1 MVGAKM
7 AKAEAMKEG
16 SSSSSQQHSTDVL
29 HQRKKMPMSPMRMA
43 IGGFA
48 AITVLGYLVLYSN
61 KKPEAS
67 AMDVAKVAT
76 GTSNTDNTRP
86 RN

>member
-1 MVGAKM
+1 MV
-7 AKAEAMKEG
+7 KAETVKEG
-16 SSSSSQQHSTDVL
+16 SSSSAPQQHSTEVL
-29 HQRKKMPMSPMRMA
+29 HQRKKMPRCPMKMA

-48 AITVLGYLVLYSN
+48 AISVLGYLVLYSN

-67 AMDVAKVAT
+67 AVDVAKVAS
-76 GTSNTDNTRP
+76 GMANPDNTRP

>member
-1 MVGAKM
+1 MVGKM

-16 SSSSSQQHSTDVL
+16 SSSSSAQQHSTDVL
-29 HQRKKMPMSPMRMA
+29 HQRRKMPNCPMKMA

-48 AITVLGYLVLYSN
+48 AISVLGYFVLYSN

-67 AMDVAKVAT
+67 ATDVAKVVT
-76 GTSNTDNTRP
+76 GMANPDNTRP

>member
-1 MVGAKM
+1 M
-7 AKAEAMKEG
+7 AKAEAVKE
-16 SSSSSQQHSTDVL
+16 SSPSSATQQHSTDVL
-29 HQRKKMPMSPMRMA
+29 HQRRKMPQCPMKMA

-48 AITVLGYLVLYSN
+48 AISVLGYFVLYSN

-67 AMDVAKVAT
+67 SMDVAKVAS
-76 GTSNTDNTRP
+76 GMSKPENTHP

>member
-1 MVGAKM
+1 M
-7 AKAEAMKEG
+7 AEVEAMKG
-16 SSSSSQQHSTDVL
+16 HSAAQHSTEVL

-48 AITVLGYLVLYSN
+48 ATFVLGYLVLYSN

-76 GTSNTDNTRP
+76 GMSYPKNTRP